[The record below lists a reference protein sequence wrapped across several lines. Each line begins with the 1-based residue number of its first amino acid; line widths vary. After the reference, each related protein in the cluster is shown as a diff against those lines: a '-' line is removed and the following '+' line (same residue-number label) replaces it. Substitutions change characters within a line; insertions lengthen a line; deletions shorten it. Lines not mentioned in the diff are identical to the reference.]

1 MRLGPVGLP
10 EERSGGGAQLRDGTA
25 RFGGGD
31 GPGSEG
37 ADLAEVG
44 RDGGMEML
52 AVIVGW

>member
-1 MRLGPVGLP
+1 MGPVGLP